1 MSPQIFHH
9 VQKQGRRGRP
19 RKYAQ
24 DGTRLKN
31 SNNSKDPSATQ
42 LPIEQKPREERS
54 YKDFYPDLNIKE
66 PLTIVKLAKNSNEAT
81 EDEKAVTTSTE
92 TTPMSTESQEE
103 QKQEEEEEEEE
114 DKMVKLPVPLY
125 SRVDREEDDE
135 ILFERP
141 TNHYIRYRGRINS
154 MGFMSHLASNLYH

>member
-1 MSPQIFHH
+1 MSPQILHH

-31 SNNSKDPSATQ
+31 KNNSTDPSATQ
-42 LPIEQKPREERS
+42 LPIEQKPSEERS

-66 PLTIVKLAKNSNEAT
+66 PLTIVKMAKNSNEAT
-81 EDEKAVTTSTE
+81 EDEKTVTTSTE
-92 TTPMSTESQEE
+92 TTPMSTETQEE
-103 QKQEEEEEEEE
+103 QKQDEEEEE
-114 DKMVKLPVPLY
+114 DKMVKLPVPSY
-125 SRVDREEDDE
+125 YRVDREEDDE

-141 TNHYIRYRGRINS
+141 TNHYIRYRGSINS
-154 MGFMSHLASNLYH
+154 MVCVSFGV